1 MPVLAQCV
9 TRAMSGI
16 GHGQEIVA
24 GEHPATRFA
33 APRARRAL
41 LQQLAAAAVVLAWPT
56 RWMRQGRLKIR
67 SQRQALLPSAQPRVG
82 LCRWR
87 IRRIQH
93 VLDRPGRWC
102 AVPARC

>member
-41 LQQLAAAAVVLAWPT
+41 LQQLAAAVVLA
-56 RWMRQGRLKIR
+56 
-67 SQRQALLPSAQPRVG
+67 
-82 LCRWR
+82 
-87 IRRIQH
+87 
-93 VLDRPGRWC
+93 
-102 AVPARC
+102 